1 MKFVRSLAA
10 VALVCGIAS
19 LVHAQGTQTGTIR
32 GVVHDDQ
39 GLPVPGVT
47 VTVSSPALQS
57 PRAGVSD
64 TSGGFSFPNL
74 PPGDYTVRFEL
85 SGFAIV
91 NRPTKLPLGLV
102 VEQNVTMKPAG
113 VAETVQVVAES
124 PVPIATPIVGTNIKH
139 EEIEA
144 LATPRT
150 LQGIATLAP
159 AVSENSPNGGQ
170 LVINGAFA
178 FDNIFMVNGVDV
190 NDNLFANPQ
199 NLFIEDAI
207 EETQVLTS
215 GISAEY
221 GRFSGGVVNAITK
234 SGGNTFSGSGRVNFL
249 NAAWTDETPFE
260 KARNIERPSKLQETY
275 EGTFGG
281 PILKD
286 HLWFFSAGRYAVVD
300 TPQTIQQTAVQVI
313 QNDNNK
319 RGELKLTGTIAQNHT
334 IQGAYL
340 NNARTTSNT
349 SGIFSLIA
357 DPRALVTRTLP
368 NSYYYTNYRGVF
380 GSGTLLE
387 AQYSQRH
394 FEFQNDGLP
403 GSTNIL
409 DSAFY
414 APSLNVLYSSPYFC
428 ACDPEQRNNRQADRR
443 GYELLDC
450 GRPPPDQDRI
460 RVVPQS
466 ADRRQLAV
474 GDAVRL
480 QQRLPARRVGRAGA
494 RRAGPADSGVRPRRV
509 VDRLLSGR
517 DRRDAEHR
525 QQLALPAGSL
535 GDQRQAVGRHRRAL
549 RAREGRVDG
558 RHRER
563 ADQPHRA
570 AARPRLRRRRQ
581 RDAHRARHL
590 RPVLRALPGEP
601 DRRQQPRRQSRGHF
615 QPLPGARGPGLT
627 FAPGLNV
634 ANYPVNPD
642 NASLTVPTANVFVD
656 PNTKSA
662 LTHEVTVSYGANI
675 NRGKGYAEV
684 AYVHRKVGSLIED
697 FITRADGTTNVVAFG
712 IDAGLLSNRVYR
724 NTDLA
729 SRVYDGMVFQ
739 SRYQLSNRWTIN
751 GQYTLELRNEGNYEG
766 EGTNTPGSTSRI
778 GDYPEAFP
786 EARFYPTGCLNNFER
801 SRIRAW
807 SIYNFRMGGMGD
819 LSVSGLWRY
828 DSPQVY
834 SIRVL
839 NVPPAAAQRAIL
851 RAAGY
856 PDLPQNSNVYYDG
869 RNTQE
874 FAGYGMVDANI
885 SYNIPVAGSVR
896 PWIKFDI
903 YNLLNNDKL
912 ITWNTTYRQ
921 DPSTPFDALGF
932 RTGVIQGPQFGQ
944 ATGQSNFPAPFGG
957 ATGGR
962 TFRLAVGVRF

>member
-1 MKFVRSLAA
+1 
-10 VALVCGIAS
+10 
-19 LVHAQGTQTGTIR
+19 
-32 GVVHDDQ
+32 
-39 GLPVPGVT
+39 
-47 VTVSSPALQS
+47 
-57 PRAGVSD
+57 
-64 TSGGFSFPNL
+64 
-74 PPGDYTVRFEL
+74 
-85 SGFAIV
+85 
-91 NRPTKLPLGLV
+91 
-102 VEQNVTMKPAG
+102 
-113 VAETVQVVAES
+113 
-124 PVPIATPIVGTNIKH
+124 
-139 EEIEA
+139 
-144 LATPRT
+144 
-150 LQGIATLAP
+150 
-159 AVSENSPNGGQ
+159 
-170 LVINGAFA
+170 
-178 FDNIFMVNGVDV
+178 
-190 NDNLFANPQ
+190 
-199 NLFIEDAI
+199 
-207 EETQVLTS
+207 
-215 GISAEY
+215 
-221 GRFSGGVVNAITK
+221 
-234 SGGNTFSGSGRVNFL
+234 
-249 NAAWTDETPFE
+249 
-260 KARNIERPSKLQETY
+260 
-275 EGTFGG
+275 
-281 PILKD
+281 
-286 HLWFFSAGRYAVVD
+286 
-300 TPQTIQQTAVQVI
+300 
-313 QNDNNK
+313 
-319 RGELKLTGTIAQNHT
+319 
-334 IQGAYL
+334 
-340 NNARTTSNT
+340 
-349 SGIFSLIA
+349 
-357 DPRALVTRTLP
+357 
-368 NSYYYTNYRGVF
+368 
-380 GSGTLLE
+380 
-387 AQYSQRH
+387 
-394 FEFQNDGLP
+394 
-403 GSTNIL
+403 
-409 DSAFY
+409 
-414 APSLNVLYSSPYFC
+414 
-428 ACDPEQRNNRQADRR
+428 
-443 GYELLDC
+443 
-450 GRPPPDQDRI
+450 
-460 RVVPQS
+460 
-466 ADRRQLAV
+466 
-474 GDAVRL
+474 
-480 QQRLPARRVGRAGA
+480 
-494 RRAGPADSGVRPRRV
+494 
-509 VDRLLSGR
+509 
-517 DRRDAEHR
+517 
-525 QQLALPAGSL
+525 
-535 GDQRQAVGRHRRAL
+535 
-549 RAREGRVDG
+549 
-558 RHRER
+558 
-563 ADQPHRA
+563 
-570 AARPRLRRRRQ
+570 
-581 RDAHRARHL
+581 
-590 RPVLRALPGEP
+590 
-601 DRRQQPRRQSRGHF
+601 
-615 QPLPGARGPGLT
+615 
-627 FAPGLNV
+627 
-634 ANYPVNPD
+634 VNPD

>member
-1 MKFVRSLAA
+1 MKFVRALAA
-10 VALVCGIAS
+10 AALVCGIAS
-19 LVHAQGTQTGTIR
+19 LAHAQGTQTGTIR

-39 GLPVPGVT
+39 GLAVPGVT
-47 VTVSSPALQS
+47 VTASSPALQS
-57 PRAGVSD
+57 PRAGVTD

-74 PPGDYTVRFEL
+74 PPGTYTVKFEL
-85 SGFAIV
+85 SGFATV
-91 NRPTKLPLGLV
+91 TRATTLQLGLV
-102 VEQNVTMKPAG
+102 VEQNVTLKPAG
-113 VAETVQVVAES
+113 VAETVQVVAER
-124 PVPIATPIVGTNIKH
+124 PAPIATPIVGSNLKH
-139 EEIEA
+139 DEIES

-159 AVSENSPNGGQ
+159 GVNENSPNAGQ

-178 FDNIFMVNGVDV
+178 FDNIFMINGVDV

-234 SGGNTFSGSGRVNFL
+234 SGGNIFSGAGRVNFL

-281 PILKD
+281 PIVKD

-300 TPQTIQQTAVQVI
+300 SPLTVQQTGVQVI
-313 QNDNNK
+313 SNDNNK
-319 RGELKLTGTIAQNHT
+319 RGELKLTGTFAQNHT
-334 IQGAYL
+334 IQGGYL

-349 SGIFSLIA
+349 SGILSLIA

-368 NSYYYTNYRGVF
+368 NSYYYTNYRGVL
-380 GSGTLLE
+380 GAGTLVE
-387 AQYSQRH
+387 AQFSQRH

-414 APSLNVLYSSPYFC
+414 APSLNVLYSAPYFC
-428 ACDPEQRNNRQADRR
+428 ACDPEQRNNRQLTGAVTNFWTAGGRHQTKTGFEWFRSQRTGGNSQSATQYVFNSDF
-443 GYELLDC
+443 LLDASGAPARDAQ
-450 GRPPPDQDRI
+450 GRLIPVFVPGESSIDFYPAVIGATLNIDNSSLYVQDHWAINDRL
-460 RVVPQS
+460 S
-466 ADRRQLAV
+466 ADI
-474 GDAVRL
+474 
-480 QQRLPARRVGRAGA
+480 GA
-494 RRAGPADSGVRPRRV
+494 RYEHVKAASTGDIVGVRTNRIVPRLALGYDVAGNGVHIVHVTYGQYSGRYQENLVGGNSPVGNPADIFSLYQGPAGQ
-509 VDRLLSGR
+509 G
-517 DRRDAEHR
+517 
-525 QQLALPAGSL
+525 L
-535 GDQRQAVGRHRRAL
+535 G
-549 RAREGRVDG
+549 
-558 RHRER
+558 
-563 ADQPHRA
+563 
-570 AARPRLRRRRQ
+570 
-581 RDAHRARHL
+581 
-590 RPVLRALPGEP
+590 
-601 DRRQQPRRQSRGHF
+601 
-615 QPLPGARGPGLT
+615 

-634 ANYPVNPD
+634 ANYPVNAD

-662 LTHEVTVSYGANI
+662 LTQELTASYGANI
-675 NRGKGYAEV
+675 DHGKGYAEV
-684 AYVHRKVGSLIED
+684 AYVHRSVGSLIED

-739 SRYQLSNRWTIN
+739 SRYQLSNRWTVN
-751 GQYTLELRNEGNYEG
+751 GQYTLELRNDGNYEG
-766 EGTNTPGSTSRI
+766 EGTNTPGSVSRI

-786 EARFYPTGCLNNFER
+786 EARFYPTGHLNNFER
-801 SRIRAW
+801 SRVRAW
-807 SIYNFRMGGMGD
+807 SIYTFRMAGLGD

-839 NVPPAAAQRAIL
+839 NVPPTAAQRAII

-856 PDLPQNSNVYYDG
+856 PDLPGNSNVYYDA

-874 FAGYGMVDANI
+874 FAGYGMVDANV
-885 SYNIPVAGSVR
+885 SYNVPVAGSVR
-896 PWIKFDI
+896 PWIKFDV

-921 DPSTPFDALGF
+921 DPSTPLDALGF

-944 ATGQSNFPAPFGG
+944 ATGQGNFPAPFGG